1 MEDERGGAAVASSSF
16 AAAAGLKS
24 RQRFTIELKPGE
36 TTIVSWKKLVKEA
49 NRSNPSPPPAQELP
63 TGANPALESRIGL
76 AKSIPSEHELNDP
89 APTHRFSAVI
99 EKIERLYV
107 GNQSSDEEELGD
119 APDDDQY
126 DTEDSFIDDADLYAH
141 NSAYLQG
148 QETCPVVN
156 VEVEIKL
163 ATARSATLG
172 NGLFSQSKNL
182 AAKDGNS
189 NDEHLDAS
197 VAHSTKKLVDSN
209 MKVDISS
216 SSKIHTDASMLYSE
230 SKDSEKQMSRALSK
244 DVDVVASKVA
254 DECSDGAQ
262 LGFHD
267 KIASSQL
274 DLQSKRL
281 LNCTKEA
288 DVSIKARERE
298 TNGRRELPDLNLPT
312 KKYSTHATDTETT
325 HVKKGF
331 TAKPKGAMLQKAIRE
346 LEKVV
351 AESRPP
357 SGEVQETDTASQ
369 AVKRRLPREVKLK
382 LAKVARLAQSCQ
394 GRISEDLINYLMG
407 ILGHLVQLKTLKRNL
422 KEMVELG
429 LSAKQEKDDKLQQIK
444 KEVVEM
450 IKIRAPSL
458 RPKVIEHQDGAS
470 NDIRQASGSDEK
482 VVLKGRCGMDNMME
496 DKICDLYDQYVEGMD
511 EDRGPL
517 IRKLYVELAE
527 LWPNGTMDNHGIKT
541 AICRAKARK
550 RALHSRLKNQEKIKQ
565 QKLSSTPRPQ
575 EAIHGEVQQER
586 VVTDS
591 GSQVLTLPNRTA
603 SYPTPV
609 TQHQVIASERIP
621 SSSMNDSSLHQ
632 PKKQKIKS
640 SPSRFL
646 DEARKAMDRTFL
658 KDKVKWRPGSDAG
671 SAHYHSEKLSLQHG
685 KGKPKSYKR
694 SSDDARRPSPQL
706 PSFQGLKSSPN
717 LRKQSSWVSSI
728 RAGAGGA
735 GTGGLS
741 SFFYSKTGLDSLAF
755 QSQDLSQLSW
765 IGPVPGDIAEV
776 EAYCRIFRSAEH
788 LHTAIM
794 DTLCNPLTGECF
806 VSYDTPSEDVE
817 SLEEKVVV
825 VLGCLVSLLNKGR
838 EEVLSGRS
846 SFMKS
851 YKTVEVDFLDDKL
864 PPLAAFRREMKRCC
878 ESLHIAL
885 ENYLSPSDSRVL
897 KYGENCKD

>member
-1 MEDERGGAAVASSSF
+1 MFGILSKLALRISATVVVCDPPVEARSSLS
-16 AAAAGLKS
+16 APYRSINLRK
-24 RQRFTIELKPGE
+24 LKPGE

-76 AKSIPSEHELNDP
+76 AKSVPSEHELNDP

-126 DTEDSFIDDADLYAH
+126 DTEDSFIDDADLDEYFEVDKSKIKH
-141 NSAYLQG
+141 EGFFVNRGKLERINEPVTDSQPKKRRRKDFRSHGEEGENLQNKHAKMS
-148 QETCPVVN
+148 PMR
-156 VEVEIKL
+156 IK

-197 VAHSTKKLVDSN
+197 VAHSTKKPVDSN

-216 SSKIHTDASMLYSE
+216 SSKIHTDASMLYGE

-312 KKYSTHATDTETT
+312 KKYSTHATDTATT

-382 LAKVARLAQSCQ
+382 LAKVARLGQSCQ

-565 QKLSSTPRPQ
+565 QKLSTPRSQ

-621 SSSMNDSSLHQ
+621 GSSTNDSSLHQ

-717 LRKQSSWVSSI
+717 L
-728 RAGAGGA
+728 
-735 GTGGLS
+735 
-741 SFFYSKTGLDSLAF
+741 
-755 QSQDLSQLSW
+755 
-765 IGPVPGDIAEV
+765 
-776 EAYCRIFRSAEH
+776 
-788 LHTAIM
+788 
-794 DTLCNPLTGECF
+794 
-806 VSYDTPSEDVE
+806 
-817 SLEEKVVV
+817 
-825 VLGCLVSLLNKGR
+825 
-838 EEVLSGRS
+838 
-846 SFMKS
+846 
-851 YKTVEVDFLDDKL
+851 
-864 PPLAAFRREMKRCC
+864 
-878 ESLHIAL
+878 
-885 ENYLSPSDSRVL
+885 
-897 KYGENCKD
+897 

>member
-1 MEDERGGAAVASSSF
+1 MEGDAGAAVVS
-16 AAAAGLKS
+16 S

-49 NRSNPSPPPAQELP
+49 KRANPSPPPPVQELP
-63 TGANPALESRIGL
+63 TGANPALDSRIGL
-76 AKSIPSEHELNDP
+76 AKSVTSEHELNDP

-107 GNQSSDEEELGD
+107 GNQSSDEEELGN

-126 DTEDSFIDDADLYAH
+126 DTEDSFIDDADLDEYFEVDKSKIKH
-141 NSAYLQG
+141 EGFFVNRGKLERMSVPDLLPSVDVSSCNSDWIALLPGIVFLVNEPVTDSQPKKRRRKDIYTRGEEGENLQ
-148 QETCPVVN
+148 N
-156 VEVEIKL
+156 KN
-163 ATARSATLG
+163 AKMSHKRMKAAARSATLE
-172 NGLFSQSKNL
+172 NGSFSQSKDL
-182 AAKDGNS
+182 AAKDGHS
-189 NDEHLDAS
+189 NDERLDTPA
-197 VAHSTKKLVDSN
+197 AHSIEKPVDLN
-209 MKVDISS
+209 MKVDNSS
-216 SSKIHTDASMLYSE
+216 SSKTHTDASMLYSE
-230 SKDSEKQMSRALSK
+230 AKDGERQISRALSREG
-244 DVDVVASKVA
+244 DVVASKVA
-254 DECSDGAQ
+254 DECTDGAQ

-267 KIASSQL
+267 KIASSQM

-281 LNCTKEA
+281 LDCTKEA

-312 KKYSTHATDTETT
+312 KKYSTHTTNETYKIFKFKFTANNIDSIFVVFVILDKDIATA
-325 HVKKGF
+325 HVKKGS

-357 SGEVQETDTASQ
+357 SGEVLEADTASQ

-394 GRISEDLINYLMG
+394 GRISEDLIDYLMG

-450 IKIRAPSL
+450 IKMRAPSL
-458 RPKVIEHQDGAS
+458 RPKVIEQQDEAF

-482 VVLKGRCGMDNMME
+482 VGLKGRFGMDNMME

-517 IRKLYVELAE
+517 IRKLYEELAE

-565 QKLSSTPRPQ
+565 QKLSSTPRS
-575 EAIHGEVQQER
+575 EETIHGEVQQER

-591 GSQVLTLPNRTA
+591 GSQVLTLPSRTA
-603 SYPTPV
+603 SYPTPI
-609 TQHQVIASERIP
+609 TQHQAITSERLP
-621 SSSMNDSSLHQ
+621 SSSMNDSSMHR
-632 PKKQKIKS
+632 PKQKIKS

-646 DEARKAMDRTFL
+646 DDARKAMDRTFL
-658 KDKVKWRPGSDAG
+658 KDKVKWRRGSDAG

-685 KGKPKSYKR
+685 KERPKSYKR

-706 PSFQGLKSSPN
+706 PSLQGLKSTPN
-717 LRKQSSWVSSI
+717 L
-728 RAGAGGA
+728 
-735 GTGGLS
+735 
-741 SFFYSKTGLDSLAF
+741 
-755 QSQDLSQLSW
+755 
-765 IGPVPGDIAEV
+765 
-776 EAYCRIFRSAEH
+776 
-788 LHTAIM
+788 
-794 DTLCNPLTGECF
+794 
-806 VSYDTPSEDVE
+806 
-817 SLEEKVVV
+817 
-825 VLGCLVSLLNKGR
+825 
-838 EEVLSGRS
+838 
-846 SFMKS
+846 
-851 YKTVEVDFLDDKL
+851 
-864 PPLAAFRREMKRCC
+864 
-878 ESLHIAL
+878 
-885 ENYLSPSDSRVL
+885 
-897 KYGENCKD
+897 